1 VRLDIRKVEVIKNGL
16 DSVGNRVKVKVV
28 KNKVAPPFRSAEFDI
43 LFNEGIS
50 HEGSLID
57 ASIEYGIL
65 EKSGTW
71 MSFGDQR
78 LGQGRDNVRNYLRE
92 NPSLCAEIESKV
104 REKAAGAAAPLKVG
118 VTKAPASN
126 AAEEL

>member
-1 VRLDIRKVEVIKNGL
+1 
-16 DSVGNRVKVKVV
+16 
-28 KNKVAPPFRSAEFDI
+28 
-43 LFNEGIS
+43 
-50 HEGSLID
+50 LID

-104 REKAAGAAAPLKVG
+104 REKAAGAVAPLKVG
-118 VTKAPASN
+118 VTKAPANN